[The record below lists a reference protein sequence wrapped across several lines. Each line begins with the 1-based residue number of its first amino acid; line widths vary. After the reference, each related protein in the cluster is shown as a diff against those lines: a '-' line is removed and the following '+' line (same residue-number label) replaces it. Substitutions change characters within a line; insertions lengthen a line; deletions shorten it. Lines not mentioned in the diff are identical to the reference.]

1 MEIINFNKLV
11 RDKIPKQI
19 KKNGGKCKV
28 KILSVEGLKDSLP
41 QKLEEEVGELINATT
56 PKDKLSE
63 CADVVE
69 VLLTASAL
77 NYFSL
82 FSLREEREEFRRN
95 TNLVPEILIPTLTQ
109 LVKDYHEDRSRE
121 SVRKISAIG
130 IEVILEIVKI
140 ESFTREELERQISD
154 KKKSRGGFRKGY
166 FLVWA
171 TKK

>member
-28 KILSVEGLKDSLP
+28 KVLSPDGLKDSLP
-41 QKLEEEVGELINATT
+41 QKLEEEVNELLNAKT
-56 PKDKLSE
+56 PEDKLSE

-82 FSLREEREEFRRN
+82 LNLRDERKEFRR
-95 TNLVPEILIPTLTQ
+95 TTSLVPEILSPSLRK
-109 LVKDYHEDRSRE
+109 LVKDFHEDRSRE
-121 SVRKISAIG
+121 SVRKISAKG
-130 IEVILEIVKI
+130 IELILEIVKI
-140 ESFTREELERQISD
+140 EGFTREELERKISD
-154 KKKSRGGFRKGY
+154 KKKNRGGFNKGY